1 MSVKIRKSA
10 TVFDLFSAHDHTR
23 AQISFMI
30 NCAQAHTS
38 FPDSDIRNPGKT
50 IDVSVGHVFLS
61 SAYWVDISPGLFVT
75 ILKKNLSAWG
85 D

>member
-10 TVFDLFSAHDHTR
+10 TVIDIFSAHDHTR
-23 AQISFMI
+23 TQRLFMI

-50 IDVSVGHVFLS
+50 IDVSVGHVFIS

-75 ILKKNLSAWG
+75 ILKRKII
-85 D
+85 